1 MLYST
6 DMPTDAQLYEQLVQ
20 IRFFEETVL
29 TNFSKGLFFGTTH
42 SCIGQEANAVGVINN
57 IQHDDIVLSNHRS
70 HGHFLAYGGDSR
82 SLFAELMGRST
93 GVVGGR
99 GGTQHL
105 HWKNFYSNGIQGGIL
120 PIATG
125 LALAEKLKAKNTI
138 VIVFLGDGTLGE
150 GIVYESL
157 NMASL
162 WKVPILFV
170 LENNR
175 IAQTTPIEKAV
186 AGDIK
191 MRFNSF
197 DIPAEDIESSD
208 VIEISQLANK
218 LIKEVRF
225 SISPRAIIIHTNRF
239 GPHSK
244 GDDTRDNDEILR
256 MRMEHDPIQIQ
267 GQRLDINTR
276 NSISTRI
283 EREIQ
288 KAFNEAL
295 DDPFPEPEKEFA
307 LRFAI
312 DGNPVQ

>member
-6 DMPTDAQLYEQLVQ
+6 GMPTDALLYEQLVR
-20 IRFFEETVL
+20 IRLFEETVL
-29 TNFSKGLFFGTTH
+29 NNFSKGLFFGTTH
-42 SCIGQEANAVGVINN
+42 SCLGQEANAVGVINS
-57 IQHDDIVLSNHRS
+57 IQHNDIVVSNHRS

-125 LALAEKLKAKNTI
+125 LALAEKLKAKNGI
-138 VIVFLGDGTLGE
+138 VLVFLGDGTLGE

-191 MRFNSF
+191 LRFKSF
-197 DIPAEDIESSD
+197 AIPAEDIESSD
-208 VIEISQLANK
+208 VIEISLLANK
-218 LIKEVRF
+218 LIKEVRS
-225 SISPRAIIIHTNRF
+225 SISPSALIIHTYRF

-244 GDDTRDNDEILR
+244 GDDTRSADEIDR
-256 MRMEHDPIQIQ
+256 MRVDHDPVIIQ
-267 GQRLDINTR
+267 GQRLKTNTR
-276 NSISTRI
+276 DSIRSKI
-283 EREIQ
+283 ESEIN
-288 KAFNEAL
+288 KAFNDAL
-295 DDPFPEPEKEFA
+295 DDPFPDPEQEFT
-307 LRFAI
+307 F
-312 DGNPVQ
+312 